1 MIVLAVIR
9 EMLVQERIHADDE
22 SQACFL
28 LAQKYK
34 VKVKDIRDFR
44 IIA

>member
-9 EMLVQERIHADDE
+9 ELLIQEEIHADDE
-22 SQACFL
+22 NQACFL
-28 LAQKYK
+28 LAKKYK
-34 VKVKDIRDFR
+34 IKIKDIRDFR